1 MMVRQ
6 GIPKTNQ
13 WSTDPRF
20 GHSVGVTKAL
30 IQTMTD
36 RKDPRKSRAAVK
48 LDAALTKADS
58 FDEWREL
65 AAAYDRQ
72 TGGDVWRAKAE
83 SPLYD
88 DTSINTR
95 LQRLRKLRKRGD
107 DNGLL
112 FALSEGIHGN
122 MAGMGNPKLYRRA
135 RSGTKILIS
144 EYIDEICDALE
155 YLSPRRFK
163 GISWAERI
171 EFFQVASH
179 CYGRSALMLSG
190 GGTLGYFH
198 FGVLKVL
205 IEQKLC
211 PVVISGASAGA
222 FVAAIVGARSDAE
235 FLALFKDN
243 YLARALT
250 ENNDSIKVGFGM
262 SKQIDMRSIKQEMA
276 KLIPDMTFKEAYEK
290 TGRSINIS
298 ISPAQPRQKSRLLN
312 HIASPNVTLRS
323 AVLASTALPGVF
335 QPVQLEARNAAGEI
349 KPYLPSRR
357 WIDGSFSQDLPAKR
371 LARMYGVNHFIV
383 SQVMPGLGREPNGR
397 PGLRK
402 IFADAS
408 VAATKQ
414 ILRGYLDFFQRYGK
428 VGPQM
433 GTAMNAFNALLEQQ
447 YTADINIFPG
457 YGLSSLGKLLK
468 MMSEDEMAELIKTG
482 ERATWPKVPII
493 DTTTRIGRT
502 LDTILHAF
510 EVDQAHWLRTAPQTD
525 AALDAQVRRGGKEQG
540 PAFRGPANRGP
551 ANRGPAK
558 AKRSKRVSAIIA
570 DKAQGKKAA
579 A

>member
-1 MMVRQ
+1 MLRPADKRTAR
-6 GIPKTNQ
+6 IA
-13 WSTDPRF
+13 RE
-20 GHSVGVTKAL
+20 
-30 IQTMTD
+30 
-36 RKDPRKSRAAVK
+36 
-48 LDAALTKADS
+48 LDASFSTLLSFEQWQALAET
-58 FDEWREL
+58 
-65 AAAYDRQ
+65 YDLQ
-72 TGGDVWRAKAE
+72 TGGLQWREKDE

-88 DTSINTR
+88 ADSIRAR
-95 LQRLRKLRKRGD
+95 LQRLRKLRKKGD
-107 DNGLL
+107 NHGLL

-122 MAGMGNPKLYRRA
+122 MAGMGNPKLYRKA
-135 RSGTKILIS
+135 RSGTKFLIN

-163 GISWAERI
+163 GVSWADRI

-190 GGTLGYFH
+190 GGTLGFFH
-198 FGVLKVL
+198 LGVLKAL

-211 PVVISGASAGA
+211 PVVISGASAGS
-222 FVAAIVGARSDAE
+222 FVAAAVGTRSDEE

-243 YLARALT
+243 YLARVLT
-250 ENNDSIKVGFGM
+250 ETSDKANVGRGRSGRIDARWLKRKVI
-262 SKQIDMRSIKQEMA
+262 Q
-276 KLIPDMTFKEAYEK
+276 LIPDMTFRQAYEK

-323 AVLASTALPGVF
+323 AVLASTALPGIF
-335 QPVQLEARNAAGEI
+335 QPVQLQARDSDGEI
-349 KPYLPSRR
+349 KAYLPSRR
-357 WIDGSFSQDLPAKR
+357 WIDGSFSQDLPERR

-383 SQVMPGLGREPNGR
+383 SQVMPVLGRETKDR

-402 IFADAS
+402 IASDAT

-414 ILRGYLDFFQRYGK
+414 FVRGCLDVLQRYGR
-428 VGPQM
+428 VGPQL
-433 GTAMNAFNALLEQQ
+433 GTTLNAANALLEQQ
-447 YTADINIFPG
+447 FTADINILPG

-468 MMSEDEMAELIKTG
+468 ILTEEEMEALIKAG

-502 LDTILHAF
+502 LDTILHSF

-525 AALDAQVRRGGKEQG
+525 AALEARVDRNRKIAA
-540 PAFRGPANRGP
+540 PAT
-551 ANRGPAK
+551 
-558 AKRSKRVSAIIA
+558 AKRSKRVASIIGNKVLSAA
-570 DKAQGKKAA
+570 
-579 A
+579 